1 MAEAPSPPT
10 SQPTG
15 GTSPPERASAVD
27 VVELVARLR
36 QGDVAA
42 EEELVRHFGR
52 AVAIILRRHTRD
64 PEVAADLRQDVLANA
79 LVKLRRGELRDAKK
93 LPGFLASMARNMAI
107 EHYRKQTRRRTEADS
122 ETVDA
127 TMDPGQSSQLGGLLR
142 RENAALV
149 RRMVGE
155 LKNVRDRE
163 ILYRFYLADE
173 DKEIIAA
180 DLELDSLQFNR
191 VLHRARQRYKTL
203 FEDALQK
210 RGLQRLMALLW
221 FLMMP
226 LIERF

>member
-1 MAEAPSPPT
+1 MVEARPAST
-10 SQPTG
+10 SQVSDATAA
-15 GTSPPERASAVD
+15 TQD
-27 VVELVARLR
+27 VVELVARIQR
-36 QGDVAA
+36 GDIAA
-42 EEELVRHFGR
+42 EEELVERFGR
-52 AVAIILRRHTRD
+52 GVAIILSRHTRD
-64 PEVAADLRQDVLANA
+64 PEVAEDLRQDVLANA

-122 ETVDA
+122 ETVDGA
-127 TMDPGQSSQLGGLLR
+127 MDRGQSSQLGGLVR

-155 LKNVRDRE
+155 LSNVRDRE

-173 DKEIIAA
+173 DKDAIAA

-191 VLHRARQRYKTL
+191 VLHRARQRYKAL
-203 FEDALQK
+203 FEDALRQQ
-210 RGLQRLMALLW
+210 GLQQIVSLLW
-221 FLMMP
+221 CLIMT